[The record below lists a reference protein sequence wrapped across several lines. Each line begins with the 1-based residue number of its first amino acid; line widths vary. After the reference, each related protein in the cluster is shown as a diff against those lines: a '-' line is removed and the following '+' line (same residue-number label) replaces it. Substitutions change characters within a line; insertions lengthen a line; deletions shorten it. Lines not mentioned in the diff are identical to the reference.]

1 MKSKA
6 YVSTGVMLLLLAACG
21 GGGGD
26 PLPSVTD
33 SVPADASASAA
44 GMANWLAQLAATAPD
59 DREPLDV
66 ASFAPPQPDDTEP
79 EVLK

>member
-1 MKSKA
+1 MKTKA
-6 YVSTGVMLLLLAACG
+6 YFSICVALVLLAACG

-26 PLPSVTD
+26 PLPTVTD

-44 GMANWLAQLAATAPD
+44 GMANWLAQVAATAPEE
-59 DREPLDV
+59 RESLDI